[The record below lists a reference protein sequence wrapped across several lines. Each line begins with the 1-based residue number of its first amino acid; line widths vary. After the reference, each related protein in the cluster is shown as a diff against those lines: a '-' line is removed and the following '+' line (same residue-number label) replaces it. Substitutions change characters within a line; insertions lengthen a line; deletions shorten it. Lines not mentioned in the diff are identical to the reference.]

1 MLTIKRIMKNKR
13 KEKRSCRLI
22 LACCALLLFI
32 SVNAFAQ
39 QQVTVTGN
47 VKDEK
52 GEPIIGANVIVKG
65 TGTGSV
71 TNVEGDF
78 SLANV
83 QNGATLEISFIGYLN
98 QDVKVNGTKPVSII
112 LKEDTKMLDEVVVV
126 GYGVQRKSDM
136 TGAVASVNTKTLEN
150 RPQTNIIQ
158 SLQGAVPGLNISVT
172 GTNAEGSSTKT
183 RIRGENSITSC
194 IRNSVAVIDPI
205 HGSGLLSVGGVVL
218 ASFNAS
224 VLYFQNSAPFMRLG
238 KLMGLSMVM

>member
-136 TGAVASVNTKTLEN
+136 TGAVASVNTADQHHPIFARCCTGPEYLSDRNQCGRLFHQDPHPRRELHHG
-150 RPQTNIIQ
+150 RQQTTGYSGRY
-158 SLQGAVPGLNISVT
+158 SL
-172 GTNAEGSSTKT
+172 
-183 RIRGENSITSC
+183 
-194 IRNSVAVIDPI
+194 
-205 HGSGLLSVGGVVL
+205 
-218 ASFNAS
+218 
-224 VLYFQNSAPFMRLG
+224 
-238 KLMGLSMVM
+238 

>member
-32 SVNAFAQ
+32 SVNALAQ

-126 GYGVQRKSDM
+126 GYGTQSKKTL
-136 TGAVASVNTKTLEN
+136 TGAV
-150 RPQTNIIQ
+150 
-158 SLQGAVPGLNISVT
+158 
-172 GTNAEGSSTKT
+172 
-183 RIRGENSITSC
+183 
-194 IRNSVAVIDPI
+194 
-205 HGSGLLSVGGVVL
+205 
-218 ASFNAS
+218 
-224 VLYFQNSAPFMRLG
+224 
-238 KLMGLSMVM
+238 SMVNMGDVEMNTVPNVSRALAGKAAGFRVNQILSLIHISEPTRPY

>member
-1 MLTIKRIMKNKR
+1 MLTIKRIMKR

-83 QNGATLEISFIGYLN
+83 QNGSTLEISFIGYLN

-126 GYGVQRKSDM
+126 GYGVQRKSPANQHHPIFARCR
-136 TGAVASVNTKTLEN
+136 TGPEYLSDRNQCGRLFHQDPHPRRELHHG
-150 RPQTNIIQ
+150 RQQTTGYSGRY
-158 SLQGAVPGLNISVT
+158 SL
-172 GTNAEGSSTKT
+172 
-183 RIRGENSITSC
+183 
-194 IRNSVAVIDPI
+194 
-205 HGSGLLSVGGVVL
+205 
-218 ASFNAS
+218 
-224 VLYFQNSAPFMRLG
+224 
-238 KLMGLSMVM
+238 

>member
-112 LKEDTKMLDEVVVV
+112 LKEDTKMLDEVVAQV
-126 GYGVQRKSDM
+126 GYDRCSCFRKYQNTGESPADQHHPIFARCCTGPEYLSDRNQCGRLFHQDPHPRRELHHGRQQT
-136 TGAVASVNTKTLEN
+136 TGY
-150 RPQTNIIQ
+150 
-158 SLQGAVPGLNISVT
+158 
-172 GTNAEGSSTKT
+172 
-183 RIRGENSITSC
+183 
-194 IRNSVAVIDPI
+194 
-205 HGSGLLSVGGVVL
+205 SGRYPL
-218 ASFNAS
+218 
-224 VLYFQNSAPFMRLG
+224 
-238 KLMGLSMVM
+238 

>member
-1 MLTIKRIMKNKR
+1 MLTIKRIMKR

-158 SLQGAVPGLNISVT
+158 SLQGAVPGRFELTISRPT
-172 GTNAEGSSTKT
+172 RARTARQYRSHRCSQQGECSGRHRRRGSWSRQT
-183 RIRGENSITSC
+183 R
-194 IRNSVAVIDPI
+194 
-205 HGSGLLSVGGVVL
+205 
-218 ASFNAS
+218 
-224 VLYFQNSAPFMRLG
+224 
-238 KLMGLSMVM
+238 

>member
-22 LACCALLLFI
+22 LTCCALLLFI

-83 QNGATLEISFIGYLN
+83 QNGAILEISFIGYLN

-136 TGAVASVNTKTLEN
+136 TGAVA
-150 RPQTNIIQ
+150 RCC
-158 SLQGAVPGLNISVT
+158 T
-172 GTNAEGSSTKT
+172 GPEYLSD
-183 RIRGENSITSC
+183 
-194 IRNSVAVIDPI
+194 RNQCGRLFHQDPHPRRELH
-205 HGSGLLSVGGVVL
+205 HGRQQATGYSGRYPL
-218 ASFNAS
+218 
-224 VLYFQNSAPFMRLG
+224 
-238 KLMGLSMVM
+238 

>member
-22 LACCALLLFI
+22 LTCCALLLFI

-83 QNGATLEISFIGYLN
+83 QNGAILEISFIGYLN
-98 QDVKVNGTKPVSII
+98 QDVKVNG
-112 LKEDTKMLDEVVVV
+112 
-126 GYGVQRKSDM
+126 Q
-136 TGAVASVNTKTLEN
+136 AVATLIAVPYRCLVGKYLRPGVNTLEVEVTNLPAN
-150 RPQTNIIQ
+150 RIADMDRRDVPWRIYKDANIVNIHYKKDNY
-158 SLQGAVPGLNISVT
+158 GKWEPVP
-172 GTNAEGSSTKT
+172 
-183 RIRGENSITSC
+183 
-194 IRNSVAVIDPI
+194 
-205 HGSGLLSVGGVVL
+205 SGLLGPVHL
-218 ASFNAS
+218 IPMQT
-224 VLYFQNSAPFMRLG
+224 L
-238 KLMGLSMVM
+238 K

>member
-1 MLTIKRIMKNKR
+1 MLTIKRIMRNKR

-32 SVNAFAQ
+32 SVNTFAQ

-112 LKEDTKMLDEVVVV
+112 LK
-126 GYGVQRKSDM
+126 
-136 TGAVASVNTKTLEN
+136 
-150 RPQTNIIQ
+150 
-158 SLQGAVPGLNISVT
+158 
-172 GTNAEGSSTKT
+172 
-183 RIRGENSITSC
+183 
-194 IRNSVAVIDPI
+194 
-205 HGSGLLSVGGVVL
+205 
-218 ASFNAS
+218 
-224 VLYFQNSAPFMRLG
+224 
-238 KLMGLSMVM
+238 

>member
-1 MLTIKRIMKNKR
+1 MLTIRLIMKNKR

-22 LACCALLLFI
+22 FACCALLLFI
-32 SVNAFAQ
+32 SANVFAQ

-71 TNVEGDF
+71 SNVDGDF
-78 SLANV
+78 SLVNV
-83 QNGATLEISFIGYLN
+83 PNGATLEISFIGYLN
-98 QDVKVNGTKPVSII
+98 QDVKVNGTKPISII
-112 LKEDTKMLDEVVVV
+112 LEEDSK
-126 GYGVQRKSDM
+126 
-136 TGAVASVNTKTLEN
+136 LEN

-183 RIRGENSITSC
+183 RIRGENSITADNKPL
-194 IRNSVAVIDPI
+194 IILDGI
-205 HGSGLLSVGGVVL
+205 
-218 ASFNAS
+218 
-224 VLYFQNSAPFMRLG
+224 PFDG
-238 KLMGLSMVM
+238 PWSEINPNDI

>member
-71 TNVEGDF
+71 TNVEETF
-78 SLANV
+78 HWRMYRMAPL
-83 QNGATLEISFIGYLN
+83 
-98 QDVKVNGTKPVSII
+98 
-112 LKEDTKMLDEVVVV
+112 LK
-126 GYGVQRKSDM
+126 S
-136 TGAVASVNTKTLEN
+136 
-150 RPQTNIIQ
+150 
-158 SLQGAVPGLNISVT
+158 
-172 GTNAEGSSTKT
+172 
-183 RIRGENSITSC
+183 
-194 IRNSVAVIDPI
+194 
-205 HGSGLLSVGGVVL
+205 LLS
-218 ASFNAS
+218 AI
-224 VLYFQNSAPFMRLG
+224 
-238 KLMGLSMVM
+238 

>member
-126 GYGVQRKSDM
+126 GYGQMKRSDL
-136 TGAVASVNTKTLEN
+136 TGSVVSVNDQAIKKSVPTSID
-150 RPQTNIIQ
+150 QV
-158 SLQGAVPGLNISVT
+158 LQGRAAGVQIQANSGTPG
-172 GTNAEGSSTKT
+172 ASTSI
-183 RIRGENSITSC
+183 RIRGVNSLNATNQPIF
-194 IRNSVAVIDPI
+194 VID
-205 HGSGLLSVGGVVL
+205 GVV
-218 ASFNAS
+218 
-224 VLYFQNSAPFMRLG
+224 VD
-238 KLMGLSMVM
+238 LSLIHI

>member
-1 MLTIKRIMKNKR
+1 MLTIKRIMKR

-83 QNGATLEISFIGYLN
+83 QNGSTLEISFIGYLN
-98 QDVKVNGTKPVSII
+98 QDVKVNGTKHVSII

-158 SLQGAVPGLNISVT
+158 SLQGAVPGLNLSDLNQCGRLFHQDPHPRRELHHGRQQTT
-172 GTNAEGSSTKT
+172 G
-183 RIRGENSITSC
+183 
-194 IRNSVAVIDPI
+194 
-205 HGSGLLSVGGVVL
+205 
-218 ASFNAS
+218 
-224 VLYFQNSAPFMRLG
+224 YFGRYPL
-238 KLMGLSMVM
+238 

>member
-126 GYGVQRKSDM
+126 GYGTQSKKTL
-136 TGAVASVNTKTLEN
+136 TGAV
-150 RPQTNIIQ
+150 
-158 SLQGAVPGLNISVT
+158 
-172 GTNAEGSSTKT
+172 
-183 RIRGENSITSC
+183 
-194 IRNSVAVIDPI
+194 
-205 HGSGLLSVGGVVL
+205 
-218 ASFNAS
+218 
-224 VLYFQNSAPFMRLG
+224 
-238 KLMGLSMVM
+238 SMVNMGDVEMNTVPNVSR

>member
-1 MLTIKRIMKNKR
+1 MLTIKRIMKR

-83 QNGATLEISFIGYLN
+83 QNGSTLEISFIGYLN

-158 SLQGAVPGLNISVT
+158 SLQGAEPMRKALPPRPASAARTPSRQTTNHWLFWTVFPLMVPGPKS
-172 GTNAEGSSTKT
+172 
-183 RIRGENSITSC
+183 IRTTS
-194 IRNSVAVIDPI
+194 NP
-205 HGSGLLSVGGVVL
+205 LK
-218 ASFNAS
+218 
-224 VLYFQNSAPFMRLG
+224 Y
-238 KLMGLSMVM
+238 

>member
-1 MLTIKRIMKNKR
+1 MKR
-13 KEKRSCRLI
+13 
-22 LACCALLLFI
+22 
-32 SVNAFAQ
+32 
-39 QQVTVTGN
+39 
-47 VKDEK
+47 

-78 SLANV
+78 HWRMYRMAPLLKSL
-83 QNGATLEISFIGYLN
+83 FIGYLN

-158 SLQGAVPGLNISVT
+158 SLQRCCTGPEYLSD
-172 GTNAEGSSTKT
+172 GTNAG
-183 RIRGENSITSC
+183 RLFHQ
-194 IRNSVAVIDPI
+194 DPHPRRELH
-205 HGSGLLSVGGVVL
+205 HGRQQTTGYSGRYSL
-218 ASFNAS
+218 
-224 VLYFQNSAPFMRLG
+224 
-238 KLMGLSMVM
+238 

>member
-1 MLTIKRIMKNKR
+1 MLTIKRIMKR

-83 QNGATLEISFIGYLN
+83 QNGSTLE
-98 QDVKVNGTKPVSII
+98 TVSYTH
-112 LKEDTKMLDEVVVV
+112 L
-126 GYGVQRKSDM
+126 
-136 TGAVASVNTKTLEN
+136 TL
-150 RPQTNIIQ
+150 PTN
-158 SLQGAVPGLNISVT
+158 
-172 GTNAEGSSTKT
+172 
-183 RIRGENSITSC
+183 
-194 IRNSVAVIDPI
+194 
-205 HGSGLLSVGGVVL
+205 
-218 ASFNAS
+218 
-224 VLYFQNSAPFMRLG
+224 
-238 KLMGLSMVM
+238 

>member
-1 MLTIKRIMKNKR
+1 M
-13 KEKRSCRLI
+13 
-22 LACCALLLFI
+22 
-32 SVNAFAQ
+32 
-39 QQVTVTGN
+39 
-47 VKDEK
+47 
-52 GEPIIGANVIVKG
+52 
-65 TGTGSV
+65 
-71 TNVEGDF
+71 
-78 SLANV
+78 ANV

-183 RIRGENSITSC
+183 RIRGENSITAD
-194 IRNSVAVIDPI
+194 NKPLVILDGIPFDGPWSEI
-205 HGSGLLSVGGVVL
+205 NPNDIESIEVLKDASSAAIYGARGSNGVIL
-218 ASFNAS
+218 ISS
-224 VLYFQNSAPFMRLG
+224 KRGEKG
-238 KLMGLSMVM
+238 KLTVSYDTYITIDLSLIHI